1 MIRLD
6 FTQESVVIVCE
17 TCRVWHGFGFDK
29 LEAWERAA
37 AHEARTHPESEQARK
52 AFASARASAAGTP

>member
-6 FTQESVVIVCE
+6 FTQETVVIVCE
-17 TCRVWHGFGFDK
+17 TCRVWHGFAFDK

-37 AHEARTHPESEQARK
+37 AHEARTHPGLEQARN
-52 AFASARASAAGTP
+52 ALTAARARAAGTL